1 MGAAASSLGR
11 PVYMCHACDHKFF
24 PEEETTS
31 ATTTSGGGGGN
42 DDTSEGSNEAAE
54 ASASGNGPKTC
65 PRCGSD
71 FLELGRAVNSD
82 VADVMR
88 AAAANGVP
96 MVGLGEWGEGETPRR
111 CENFHNTRRDT
122 CVFFVF
128 F

>member
-24 PEEETTS
+24 PEE
-31 ATTTSGGGGGN
+31 TTTSVTTSGEGVGGGN
-42 DDTSEGSNEAAE
+42 GDTSSAEGRNEAAE
-54 ASASGNGPKTC
+54 AGASGNGPNTC

-96 MVGLGEWGEGETPRR
+96 MVG
-111 CENFHNTRRDT
+111 
-122 CVFFVF
+122 
-128 F
+128 